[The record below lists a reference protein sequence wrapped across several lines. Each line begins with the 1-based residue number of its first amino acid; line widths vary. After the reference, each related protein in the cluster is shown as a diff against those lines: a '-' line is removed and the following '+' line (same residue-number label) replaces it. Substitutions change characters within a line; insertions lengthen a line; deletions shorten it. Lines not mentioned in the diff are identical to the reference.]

1 MALKIFIG
9 LLELQTAKT
18 LNDEPR
24 LPISFVGDIFDLTKS
39 QSVQQHAQAQFSSSS
54 SRPPQQQQPQQQQ
67 QPPNATK
74 SSTSTKS
81 NQPSDTLPPY
91 GSAAVSSG
99 ARFDAE
105 KSYQE
110 GYPNVHSLATTTTT
124 TTTTTNE
131 KFTNIETTQNVDD
144 L

>member
-24 LPISFVGDIFDLTKS
+24 LPIAFVGDIFDLTKS
-39 QSVQQHAQAQFSSSS
+39 QSVQQHAQAQFSAPS

-67 QPPNATK
+67 PNVTK

-124 TTTTTNE
+124 TTTTNE